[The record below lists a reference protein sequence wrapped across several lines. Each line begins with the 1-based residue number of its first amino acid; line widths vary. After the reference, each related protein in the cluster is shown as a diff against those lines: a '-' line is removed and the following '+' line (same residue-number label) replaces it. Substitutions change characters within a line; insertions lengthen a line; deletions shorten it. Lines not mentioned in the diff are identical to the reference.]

1 MKPTPLRRLNP
12 SRRLMHDYATA
23 WTATN
28 FGRLIERAVCIAG
41 VCAIGVMLA
50 RACVP
55 V

>member
-1 MKPTPLRRLNP
+1 MRPTRLRPLRP
-12 SRRLMHDYATA
+12 SRRLMRDYDRA
-23 WTATN
+23 WAQTN
-28 FGRLIERAVCIAG
+28 FGRLIERAVCIAA